1 MSGGDSHPRVRSRPV
16 SEAPARSLRISV
28 IAYGVIVVAYLALI
42 GWWVYFFATQ
52 GGRIVAK
59 LDTAGVTLSEAQ
71 LAALEAEST
80 ETARMFLFEGGFIG
94 LLMLASM
101 VFVLRALHRER
112 MTNRL
117 QRNFLAAVTHELR
130 SPIASARLYLE
141 SLLLG
146 RTPEAKREGYLRN
159 AHQDMRRLGDM
170 VEELLEARRITE
182 SGLEVTLREVDLGE
196 LVERLVARG
205 AEVYGQAGA
214 TVTCDIEG
222 PIAAR
227 VDPEAIEKI
236 VNNLVSNGVK
246 YGGDEP
252 VVDVTLRTEGARAV
266 LAVRDHGPGLRG
278 ADPERVLRAF
288 ERGGE
293 ERVRTQTGVGL
304 GLFIVHEC
312 ARAHGGRVEID
323 DDVGGGT
330 RVTVTLPLRDV
341 GASRASEVA
350 R

>member
-1 MSGGDSHPRVRSRPV
+1 MNEPDEPVTERSRPV

-28 IAYGVIVVAYLALI
+28 MAYAVIVVAYLALV

-52 GGRIVAK
+52 TQRTVEQ
-59 LDTAGVTLSEAQ
+59 LDASGVTLSAEQ
-71 LAALEAEST
+71 LTALEAESN

-94 LLMLASM
+94 LLMLGSM
-101 VFVLRALHRER
+101 VFVLRALQRER

-141 SLLLG
+141 SLLLD

-159 AHQDMRRLGDM
+159 AHQDLRRLGDM
-170 VEELLEARRITE
+170 VEDLLEARRITE
-182 SGLEVTLREVDLGE
+182 SGLEFRPREVDLGE
-196 LVERLVARG
+196 LVERLTARS
-205 AEVYGQAGA
+205 AELHPSA
-214 TVTCDIEG
+214 TVTCVTDDG
-222 PIAAR
+222 VVAS
-227 VDPEAIEKI
+227 VDPDAVEKI

-252 VVDVTLRTEGARAV
+252 VVDVSLRVDGARAV

-304 GLFIVHEC
+304 GLFLVHEC
-312 ARAHGGRVEID
+312 ARAHGGHVQIGDGLE
-323 DDVGGGT
+323 GGGT
-330 RVTVTLPLRDV
+330 RVVVTLPLRDV
-341 GASRASEVA
+341 RARRAGSVT

>member
-1 MSGGDSHPRVRSRPV
+1 M
-16 SEAPARSLRISV
+16 RSLRISV
-28 IAYGVIVVAYLALI
+28 VTYGVIVTAYLALI
-42 GWWVYFFATQ
+42 GWWVYFFSTQ
-52 GGRIVAK
+52 GRRIVER
-59 LDTAGVTLSEAQ
+59 LDSAGVSLTAAQ
-71 LAALEAEST
+71 LEAFQMEAN

-94 LLMLASM
+94 LLMLGSM

-159 AHQDMRRLGDM
+159 AHHDLRRLGDM
-170 VEELLEARRITE
+170 VEDLLEARKISE
-182 SGLEVTLREVDLGE
+182 SGLEVTPRNLDLTE
-196 LVERLVARG
+196 LVERIVTRCRELNADV
-205 AEVYGQAGA
+205 GA
-214 TVTCDIEG
+214 TITLQTSETVG
-222 PIAAR
+222 AY
-227 VDPEAIEKI
+227 VDPEAVEKI

-252 VVDVTLRTEGARAV
+252 IVDVSLSVHGRQVV
-266 LAVRDHGPGLRG
+266 LTVRDHGPGLQG
-278 ADPERVLRAF
+278 ADPARVLRAF

-304 GLFIVHEC
+304 GLFIVSEC
-312 ARAHGGRVEID
+312 ARAHGGQVEIED
-323 DDVGGGT
+323 GIAGGGT
-330 RVTVTLPLRDV
+330 RVTVTLPIE
-341 GASRASEVA
+341 SIPPRAA